1 MQSSKET
8 LTERARSEH
17 IVQTSLEGISKKAK
31 REKKYRFRDLYRQ
44 INYGALKLAWKKL
57 NKKAAAG
64 VDKITAREFEKN
76 LEENLKNILESLK
89 GKRYHAKLVRRK
101 YIDKGNGK
109 KRPLGIPAL
118 SDKIVQRAAADILE
132 AIYEQDFIEKSYGYR
147 PNKSAKQAV
156 IDLTDKLQSGK
167 YNYIVEAD
175 IKGFFDNIDHDWLVK
190 MLEERIN
197 DRQFIRLIKKWLRAG
212 ILEEDGKV
220 IHPITGTPQ
229 GGIISSVLVNIYLH
243 YVLDIWF
250 KGVIKKTTGD
260 ASIYRYADDFVCAF
274 RYRKDAEMFY
284 QVLLKRLKKFKLE
297 LSMGKTNIILFSRH
311 KKNQSG
317 SFEFLGFEFRRS
329 KSYKGKDIIK
339 RRTSRKKL
347 RKSIKNFTLQR
358 HIKANKLFWGFLT
371 GKYGKIEKKYRF
383 LGSVILTTFKVELLC
398 RKFDSEINLI
408 VIDKEYRGLGI
419 GTKLITRFLDKTK
432 QKGSKS
438 IYLYT
443 DIESNWKFY
452 EIYGFKRYRKFHD
465 YELSFL
471 KDKNICSFIYVYNI

>member
-1 MQSSKET
+1 
-8 LTERARSEH
+8 
-17 IVQTSLEGISKKAK
+17 VQTSLEGISKKAK

-229 GGIISSVLVNIYLH
+229 GGIISPVLANIYLH

-284 QVLLKRLKKFKLE
+284 QVLPKRLKKFKLE
-297 LSMGKTNIILFSRH
+297 LSMEKTNIILFSRH

-347 RKSIKNFTLQR
+347 RKSIKNFTQWCKEMRNRRLKTIFKKLNSKLRGYYNYYGLKNNYDSLEEFFNISMKILYKWLNRRSQRRSMNWDKFNEIVGWYGICRPRITEKSEAQLQ
-358 HIKANKLFWGFLT
+358 
-371 GKYGKIEKKYRF
+371 
-383 LGSVILTTFKVELLC
+383 
-398 RKFDSEINLI
+398 FD
-408 VIDKEYRGLGI
+408 
-419 GTKLITRFLDKTK
+419 FA
-432 QKGSKS
+432 
-438 IYLYT
+438 
-443 DIESNWKFY
+443 
-452 EIYGFKRYRKFHD
+452 
-465 YELSFL
+465 
-471 KDKNICSFIYVYNI
+471 